1 MNLRPYQQSA
11 VDKVTEAWKRSRSV
25 LLVAPTGAGKTVLGQ
40 ALIHGKRTLWVA
52 HRRELV
58 EQTSKRLG
66 GGVIAPGYYP
76 SPKAKIQIG
85 TVQTLLA
92 RGSRPAADVLVL
104 DEAHHYMADDWR
116 ALAEAY
122 PNAKI
127 LGLTA
132 TPERADGEPLG
143 DIFEELVVAAN
154 YSELIRD
161 GHLVTVRAYQP
172 PKNLGNDLAMDPVD
186 AWVKHSEGS
195 QAFVFCGRVHIADE
209 LSARFRGLGVIAKT
223 IEYNTPTRERT
234 EILDAFRAGHVKILT
249 NVYALTEG
257 VDVPQSRC
265 CILARAFGHVGSY
278 LQAVGR
284 VLRPSKDKPDAI
296 LIDLTGTSRKHG
308 LPIIDREYSLGERP
322 ISGDTQE
329 REGHGAPAFEQKV
342 VGMDLVVAHPGAG
355 RAELPKSAIVYP
367 VDMAERREFYSRT
380 LETVRKHRMRD
391 GFAAVR
397 YREKYGEEPG
407 VDWI

>member
-1 MNLRPYQQSA
+1 MKLRGYQTAA
-11 VDKVTEAWKRSRSV
+11 VDAVNASWKSHRSV

-40 ALIHGKRTLWVA
+40 ALINGRSALWVA

-66 GGVIAPGYYP
+66 AGVIAPGYHV
-76 SPKAKIQIG
+76 SPRKSVQVG

-92 RGSRPAADVLVL
+92 RGARPNAEVLVL
-104 DEAHHYMADDWR
+104 DEAHHYMAEEWR
-116 ALAEAY
+116 ALVDAY
-122 PNAKI
+122 PDAKI

-143 DIFEELVVAAN
+143 DIFEEIVVAAN

-161 GHLVTVRAYQP
+161 GHLVTVRAYH
-172 PKNLGNDLAMDPVD
+172 PKESLGNDLAMDPVD
-186 AWVKHSEGS
+186 AWVKYSEGS

-209 LSARFRGLGVIAKT
+209 LASRFRGLGVIAKT
-223 IEYNTPTRERT
+223 IEYNTPTRERA
-234 EILDAFRAGHVKILT
+234 EAIDAFRRGSVKVLT

-257 VDVPQSRC
+257 VDVPESRC

-284 VLRPSKDKPDAI
+284 VLRPAKGKPDAI

-308 LPIIDREYSLGERP
+308 LPIIDRAYSLGERP
-322 ISGDTQE
+322 ISGEAQE
-329 REGHGAPAFEQKV
+329 RECSGAASFEQKV
-342 VGMDLVVAHPGAG
+342 VGAELVLAHPGAG
-355 RAELPKSAIVYP
+355 RTEPSREAAVSTI
-367 VDMAERREFYSRT
+367 DIAERHEFYLRT

-391 GFAAVR
+391 GFASVR
-397 YREKYGEEPG
+397 YREKYGEEPRREW
-407 VDWI
+407 V